1 MNSVSTD
8 LTSIGTEPF
17 SCLRIIIDPLDI
29 SQLVGQLVEDGKSQ
43 LGSNNILPFM
53 IFNICRY
60 TMRAQIT
67 ESAILIC
74 LAHVPT
80 NT

>member
-8 LTSIGTEPF
+8 LTSIGTKPF
-17 SCLRIIIDPLDI
+17 SCLGIIIDPLDI

-43 LGSNNILPFM
+43 LGSNNILPLM

-67 ESAILIC
+67 ELAILI
-74 LAHVPT
+74 
-80 NT
+80 